1 MKVYV
6 LKNNDILLICD
17 YIEKNSNIDH
27 YQKKFIYNV
36 LKYLYK
42 KNSDSFTVCKVNNN
56 KIFVES
62 FIVDFVNLYDVFI
75 SELIENN
82 ILIEKE

>member
-42 KNSDSFTVCKVNNN
+42 KNSDCFTVCKVNNN

-62 FIVDFVNLYDVFI
+62 FIVDFVNLYDLFI

>member
-1 MKVYV
+1 MKIYE
-6 LKNNDILLICD
+6 LKNHDILNICD
-17 YIEKNSNIDH
+17 YIESNYNIDH

-42 KNSDSFTVCKVNNN
+42 NNSDKFSIIKINDN
-56 KIFVES
+56 KILIES
-62 FIVDFVNLYDVFI
+62 YLIDFVNMYDLFI